1 MKTISLGKG
10 HNDGSLITFAVL
22 ADGVRVDAVACI
34 SLSTQK
40 THCIRL
46 VEDFL
51 GHLVEVEYPFRNL
64 PDMCEYLRLRYST

>member
-10 HNDGSLITFAVL
+10 HNEGDFISFAVL

-34 SLSTQK
+34 SMSTHQP
-40 THCIRL
+40 HRIRL
-46 VEDFL
+46 VEDFM